1 VVGRP
6 LVFALALTA
15 TGCGP
20 DEGAY
25 PFIRALRG
33 EDAGGR
39 DAGRVHDADARSEP
53 DEEPLEPWD
62 ETGAGPLSGI
72 FATEVRVEAK
82 LGIPLASYQLVRLR
96 LLQRGRTVRQR
107 ISLCRLLLPSVPG
120 VATLSV
126 PPALEAIL
134 RTRGEERAGDFLSN
148 GDPVGARYEP
158 GPEPIVVGA
167 KLDDPMTDPLPTPDS
182 PAAAV
187 DEDDD
192 GHPGVTIEASTILC
206 EAPAALYAS
215 LRVVLDLRG
224 EVDDLDH
231 IAGGVDAAL
240 DQTVLGW
247 SDDCLAAAAQLPIEV
262 LPGST
267 FRALRVGES
276 EDLDDNGNVSCH
288 ELVVAAPSR
297 LGGVWDE
304 ESP

>member
-1 VVGRP
+1 MVAPGRR
-6 LVFALALTA
+6 LALALTLA
-15 TGCGP
+15 TPACGP

-25 PFIRALRG
+25 PFVRAERDAP
-33 EDAGGR
+33 DAGQ
-39 DAGRVHDADARSEP
+39 DAGTDAGSLP

-62 ETGAGPLSGI
+62 ETGAGPLTGI
-72 FATEVRVEAK
+72 FLTEVRVEAK

-96 LLQRGRTVRQR
+96 LVQRGSHVRQR

-126 PPALEAIL
+126 PPALEAVL
-134 RTRGEERAGDFLSN
+134 RARGAVREGDFLSYI
-148 GDPVGARYEP
+148 DPVGARYEP

-167 KLDDPMTDPLPTPDS
+167 VLADPIGDPLPTPDA
-182 PAAAV
+182 PAAAI
-187 DEDDD
+187 DEDHD
-192 GHPGVTIEASTILC
+192 GQPGVTLEASTILC
-206 EAPAALYAS
+206 DAPAALYAS

-224 EVDDLDH
+224 EVADLDH
-231 IAGGVDAAL
+231 ISGDVGASL
-240 DQTVLGW
+240 DQSVLGW
-247 SDDCLAAAAQLPIEV
+247 SHDCLAAAAQLPIEV

-288 ELVVAAPSR
+288 ELAAAAPGR
-297 LGGVWDE
+297 LGGIWEE